1 MDDFDYYPL
10 VETACLVAMNPEK
23 ATLYFSLAV
32 VGGFLISVTVMCG
45 HWMALKLAPISNDR
59 AAMYSHQSTMTVNH
73 QNDSGCDVATS
84 LPPTTSHHS
93 IMTQT
98 SIDDDEQPF
107 SRSRAHTNQSY
118 HQQILP
124 SSSQNPSYRLSF
136 LEELRS
142 TTQTKEGQSDVRDT
156 ASAGGE
162 RISKN
167 KGSSNPFSE
176 DEDEEDEDDQGDSG
190 RGQSV
195 CERPPLPA
203 APVSRAAVG
212 RPGSIAP
219 STNYTELNYDE
230 EEDYDDY
237 EDYEQ
242 YYDPENRHTQ
252 RASVVCSAEKW
263 RNSQQQQGG
272 AGHHNKHLSTMDI
285 DHHIGLRHSVASNNR
300 SHQHSDRSRRRYSW
314 VFIRETLV

>member
-1 MDDFDYYPL
+1 VTAAAVANVEENKNIMDDFDYYPL

-23 ATLYFSLAV
+23 AALYFSLAV

-45 HWMALKLAPISNDR
+45 HWMALKLAPIANDR
-59 AAMYSHQSTMTVNH
+59 AAMYSHQSTMTVSH

-98 SIDDDEQPF
+98 SIDDDDQPL
-107 SRSRAHTNQSY
+107 SRTHTNSPQQSY

-142 TTQTKEGQSDVRDT
+142 SAQTKEGQSEVRDT
-156 ASAGGE
+156 ASAGE
-162 RISKN
+162 RISKT

-176 DEDEEDEDDQGDSG
+176 DEDEDEDDDQGDSG

-195 CERPPLPA
+195 CERPSLPA

-230 EEDYDDY
+230 EEDY

-263 RNSQQQQGG
+263 RDSQQQQQGG
-272 AGHHNKHLSTMDI
+272 AGHHNKHLFTY
-285 DHHIGLRHSVASNNR
+285 HV
-300 SHQHSDRSRRRYSW
+300 
-314 VFIRETLV
+314 